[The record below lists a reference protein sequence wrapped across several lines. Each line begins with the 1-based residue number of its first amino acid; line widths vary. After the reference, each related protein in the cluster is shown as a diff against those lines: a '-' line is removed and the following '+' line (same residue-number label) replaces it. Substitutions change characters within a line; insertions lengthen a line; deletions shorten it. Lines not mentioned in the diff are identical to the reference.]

1 MLTILLL
8 CALALVVLCVV
19 IPIGLFVFACAIE
32 VLPLAIGLAVC
43 WTLFHMVGCL

>member
-8 CALALVVLCVV
+8 CALALVALCVV

-32 VLPLAIGLAVC
+32 VMPAALGLLVC
-43 WTLFHMVGCL
+43 WWLFHLVGCL